1 VEDVMGTAPSARVAN
16 IGVGE
21 RRKRLTYGIVGLG
34 VGVVIAAVLIVI
46 RAPLVWR
53 LPLFLVFNVGALGI
67 FQARDKT

>member
-1 VEDVMGTAPSARVAN
+1 MGTAPSARVAN

-21 RRKRLTYGIVGLG
+21 RRKRLTFGIVGFG

-46 RAPLVWR
+46 GAPLLWR
-53 LPLFLVFNVGALGI
+53 LPLFLVFYVGALGI

>member
-1 VEDVMGTAPSARVAN
+1 MGTAPSARVVN

-21 RRKRLTYGIVGLG
+21 RRKRLTFGIVGLG

-53 LPLFLVFNVGALGI
+53 LPLFLVFYVGALGI

>member
-1 VEDVMGTAPSARVAN
+1 MGTAPSARVAN
-16 IGVGE
+16 IGIGE